1 MAVYLY
7 DLAIFFLRALYRLAA
22 IQNAKAKLFISGR
35 SDFFGKLT
43 VALQGNT
50 QPLIWM
56 HCASLGEFEQG
67 RPVLEMLKKDFPSH
81 KIMVTFFSPSGYE
94 ARKTYPLADYIFYL
108 PWDTPDNARRFI
120 DTAKPVMALFVKY
133 EFWYHYITELHRRNI
148 PVLNV
153 SGVFHSRQVFFKW
166 YGKFFRKLLLKFNH
180 FFVQNTG
187 SARVLQ
193 QFGINR
199 VTVAG
204 DTRFD
209 RVWQLIQVHEKLP
222 VIEQFKGSSKLMVVG
237 SSWPEDM
244 DVLLPFIHD
253 QLGYT
258 KFIIAPHEI
267 SESGVRN
274 IERQLTCEALRYSV
288 AHHIPDPNEYEVLI
302 IDNIGM
308 LARLYRYAE
317 YAWVG
322 GGYGKGLHNILEAA
336 AYGMPVFFGN
346 KNLQKFPEA
355 IDLINRG
362 GAFAVAD
369 YTDLKDKFEAV
380 NDPATYLMACE
391 ITRLYVEEKRGAT
404 QKIITYC
411 HNLLNA

>member
-7 DLAIFFLRALYRLAA
+7 NLAIFFLRALYRLAA
-22 IQNAKAKLFISGR
+22 IQNAKANLFINGR
-35 SDFFGKLT
+35 RDLFGKLSE
-43 VALQGNT
+43 ALQGNK

-67 RPVLEMLKKDFPSH
+67 RPVLEALKKEFTTH
-81 KIMVTFFSPSGYE
+81 KILVTFFSPSGYE
-94 ARKTYPLADYIFYL
+94 ARKTYTLADYIFYL

-166 YGKFFRKLLLKFNH
+166 YGAFFRKLLLKFNH
-180 FFVQNTG
+180 FFVQNTA
-187 SARVLQ
+187 SAEVLQ
-193 QFGINR
+193 RIGINQ

-209 RVWQLIQVHEKLP
+209 RVWQLLQVHEKFP
-222 VIEQFKGSSKLMVVG
+222 VIEQFKGADKLMVVG
-237 SSWPEDM
+237 SSWPEDL

-253 QLGYT
+253 QHRHT

-267 SESGVRN
+267 SEAGIRN
-274 IERQLTCEALRYSV
+274 IERHLTSKTLRYSAARHV
-288 AHHIPDPNEYEVLI
+288 PDPGEYQVLI

-308 LARLYRYAE
+308 LAQLYRYAE

-336 AYGMPVFFGN
+336 VYGIPVFFGN
-346 KNLQKFPEA
+346 KNFHKFPEA
-355 IDLINRG
+355 TDLINRG
-362 GAFAVAD
+362 GAFAVSD
-369 YTDLKDKFEAV
+369 YADLKAKFEAV

-404 QKIITYC
+404 QKIIACC